1 VAKCGYSAMTGAPVG
16 LVAAT
21 SKVIL
26 GLKGH
31 ANFGLDLTK
40 ARVGYDGVTASA
52 VPVLVELCYITWAT
66 QPPGTLSTTVTPV
79 QTYGRVTAAGFT
91 AARDWSTTQP
101 TTVTPIDEILLDP
114 NKGLLVYDFP
124 LGTSPDSAVAEG
136 FGYRCTA
143 PAAVNVRGTFH
154 CERA

>member
-1 VAKCGYSAMTGAPVG
+1 MSKCGYSAMTGAAVG

-31 ANFGLDLTK
+31 ANFGLDLIK
-40 ARVGYDGVTASA
+40 ARIGYDGVTASA
-52 VPVLVELCYITWAT
+52 IPVLVELCYITWAT

-79 QTYGRVTAAGFT
+79 QTYGRVTAVGAT

-101 TTVTPIDEILLDP
+101 TVVTPAEPAHHSAWQDHPDHAQLD
-114 NKGLLVYDFP
+114 
-124 LGTSPDSAVAEG
+124 
-136 FGYRCTA
+136 R
-143 PAAVNVRGTFH
+143 
-154 CERA
+154 